1 MDILWGAGVLLSLAG
16 GYLLILAV
24 CMIPVLL
31 LGIPGMIVGGLMQR
45 APTRQKRVEV
55 PPMGRKEKRVIS
67 LLVSIAWLIIGML
80 ALVWV
85 R

>member
-1 MDILWGAGVLLSLAG
+1 MDILWGASVLLSLAG

-24 CMIPVLL
+24 CAILGLL
-31 LGIPGMIVGGLMQR
+31 LGIPAMIVGQMQR
-45 APTRQKRVEV
+45 APYRQKRAEV
-55 PPMGRKEKRVIS
+55 PPAGRKEKIVTS
-67 LLVSIAWLIIGML
+67 SLVSIAWLIIAIL